1 MQSSSAMKKSWLW
14 IGLLLL
20 LFLICSYFI
29 LSKQPKEFAPFDS
42 ESPSPNGIKGF
53 YTYLDN
59 ESFDVDR
66 WEQPSTLLPKTQG
79 RQLLLMVEPYFMP
92 DTEAMEDYISFME
105 KGNTILM
112 MKTNPR
118 GFFDLQT
125 TYIELL
131 FPETTVFDSHEKSH
145 VADMYST
152 VRIDVSGDDEVLL
165 SDFHGAIAVKRTYG
179 EGALIVSLAPN
190 WLMNGEILTKDHLPL
205 ILGLLQEEGMDY
217 TNILFDEFN
226 HGDTGSTSL
235 DVYQDWFLLL
245 LFQGLIITC
254 FLLWMLGK
262 RFGPIL
268 HPREETVRFSD
279 ESIRALAAWH
289 LKGNAYRDSLLTQ
302 ADYVK
307 YLMQDKWGVPFN
319 KDWKDCAEILHRKWK
334 TKDNGEIDLFLQQ
347 LTTVLNKEKISK
359 QEYLLWS
366 KQLDTLRNEV
376 EEG

>member
-1 MQSSSAMKKSWLW
+1 MKSSAAKKKSWLW
-14 IGLLLL
+14 LGLLLL

-42 ESPSPNGIKGF
+42 KSPSPSGIKAF
-53 YTYLDN
+53 YTYLDH
-59 ESFDVDR
+59 ETFDVDR
-66 WEQPSTLLPKTQG
+66 WEQPSTLLPETQG
-79 RQLLLMVEPYFMP
+79 RQLLLMVEPYFIP
-92 DTEAMEDYISFME
+92 DTEAMEAYISFME
-105 KGNTILM
+105 KGNTILL

-125 TYIELL
+125 TFVQLL
-131 FPETTVFDSHEKSH
+131 LPETTVFDSHEKRH
-145 VADMYST
+145 VADTYST
-152 VRIDVSGDDEVLL
+152 VRMDVSEDDEVLL
-165 SDFHGAIAVKRTYG
+165 SDLHGAIAVKRTYG
-179 EGALIVSLAPN
+179 DGSLIVSLAPN
-190 WLMNGEILTKDHLPL
+190 WLMNGEILAKDHLPL
-205 ILGLLQEEGMDY
+205 ILGLLQEEGVDY

-226 HGDTGSTSL
+226 HGEIGSTSL

-245 LFQGLIITC
+245 LFQSLLMAC

-289 LKGNAYRDSLLTQ
+289 LKGNAYHHSLLTQ
-302 ADYVK
+302 ANYVK
-307 YLMQDKWGVPFN
+307 YSMQDKWGVPFN
-319 KDWKDCAEILHRKWK
+319 KDWKDCDGILYRKWK
-334 TKDNGEIDLFLQQ
+334 SKDNEEIDLFLHQ
-347 LTTVLNKEKISK
+347 LTTMLGKEKISK